1 MLTLTENAAMI
12 ATTIVAQQ
20 STEPDAG
27 LRIHTSGGPEEERR
41 FAVTVAPTP
50 EPGDAVLEDADLR
63 VFLEQAASDALSDKT
78 LDAAVDERGAVS
90 FTLLPQPA

>member
-20 STEPDAG
+20 STQPDAG
-27 LRIHTSGGPEEERR
+27 LRIHTSAGETDAPR

-63 VFLEQAASDALSDKT
+63 VFLEQAASEALADKT
-78 LDAAVDERGAVS
+78 LDAAVDEQGAVS